1 MKKLSIQQLAKTI
14 GAGPGRTI
22 ERFITGVSVDSRT
35 IKPGDCFFAVAG
47 RNYNGADFI
56 AESLDKGASCAVAD
70 RGRNITA
77 VAGRAVLKVDSP
89 LKALG
94 ALAAQYRRSMNFKT
108 VAITGS
114 VGKTTTRQIIYHVL
128 SSRFKCHQSP
138 KNFNNRIGLPLT
150 LLGAEDNC
158 EIVIAE
164 LASSLPGEIAYLSN
178 ITRPDIAVITNV
190 YPAHLQG
197 LHNIETIIQEKA
209 SIARHLQADA
219 ALIIN
224 GDFPQLARSCRNQ
237 NRRVITFGK
246 SEQNDVRPADIS
258 YSDNA
263 TRFTIEETRLDLPL
277 PGPGNLDNALAA
289 WAVCSNF
296 GIDSAEF
303 AEALKTLPAVSMRA
317 EVLQIGSLTVL
328 NDCYNANPASMSN
341 ALETLDIISR
351 GKKRRLVFVC
361 GDMAELGKQSRLLHE
376 LLGRQIAGR
385 NIELL
390 IAVGRLAKTTARAAK
405 KAAAGRLEAVT
416 FKNVLSACN
425 NLNEFIKERDI
436 ILVKGSRT
444 VGLESAVEKLR
455 KLFS

>member
-56 AESLDKGASCAVAD
+56 AESLDKGASCAVAGRD
-70 RGRNITA
+70 RNIA
-77 VAGRAVLKVDSP
+77 RAANRAVLKVDSP

-94 ALAAQYRRSMNFKT
+94 ALAAQYRRSMNFKV

-128 SSRFKCHQSP
+128 SSRFKCHQAP

-150 LLGAEDNC
+150 LLGAESDC
-158 EIVIAE
+158 EIVITE
-164 LASSLPGEIAYLSN
+164 LASSFPGEIAYLSK

-190 YPAHLQG
+190 YPAHLEG
-197 LHNIETIIQEKA
+197 LGDIETIIREKT
-209 SIARHLQADA
+209 SIARGLQADA

-224 GDFPQLARSCRNQ
+224 GDFPRLVQSCRT
-237 NRRVITFGK
+237 RSGRVITFGK
-246 SEQNDVRPADIS
+246 SEQNDIRAGDIS
-258 YSDNA
+258 YSDKA
-263 TRFTIEETRLDLPL
+263 SRFTIADTQVDLPL

-289 WAVCSNF
+289 WAICGEF
-296 GIDSAEF
+296 GIGIADF
-303 AEALKTLPAVSMRA
+303 AEALKTLPAVSMRT
-317 EVLQIGSLTVL
+317 ELLQIGTLTVL

-341 ALETLDIISR
+341 ALEILTNIGR

-376 LLGRQIAGR
+376 RLGRQIAR
-385 NIELL
+385 TNIELL
-390 IAVGRLAKTTARAAK
+390 IAVGRLTKTTAEAAK
-405 KAAAGRLEAVT
+405 KAAAGGLEAVT
-416 FKNVLSACN
+416 FKNVVSACN
-425 NLNEFIKERDI
+425 SLNDFIQERDI

-444 VGLESAVEKLR
+444 VGLESAIEKLR

>member
-35 IKPGDCFFAVAG
+35 IKPGDCFFAVEG
-47 RNYNGADFI
+47 DNYNGADFI
-56 AESLDKGASCAVAD
+56 AESLEKGASCAVAD
-70 RGRNITA
+70 RGRNIA
-77 VAGRAVLKVDSP
+77 AAADRAVLKVDSP
-89 LKALG
+89 LRALG
-94 ALAAQYRRSMNFKT
+94 ALAAQYRRTMNFKT

-114 VGKTTTRQIIYHVL
+114 VGKTTTRQIIFHVL
-128 SSRFKCHQSP
+128 SSRFKCHQAP

-150 LLGAEDNC
+150 LLGAESDC

-164 LASSLPGEIAYLSN
+164 LASSLPGEIAYLSK
-178 ITRPDIAVITNV
+178 ITSPDIAVITNV

-197 LHNIETIIQEKA
+197 LRDIETIIGEKA

-219 ALIIN
+219 SLIIN
-224 GDFPQLARSCRNQ
+224 GDFPQLVRSCRTQ
-237 NRRVITFGK
+237 NSRLITFGK
-246 SEQNDVRPADIS
+246 SEQNDIRAGNIS

-263 TRFTIEETRLDLPL
+263 TRFTIENTRLDLPL

-296 GIDSAEF
+296 GIDSADF

-317 EVLQIGSLTVL
+317 EVLQIASLTVL

-341 ALETLDIISR
+341 ALDILDIISR

-376 LLGRQIAGR
+376 RLGRQIAGT

-390 IAVGRLAKTTARAAK
+390 IAVGRLAKTTAQAAK

-416 FKNVLSACN
+416 FKNALSACN

-444 VGLESAVEKLR
+444 VGLESAIEKLR